1 MMRTWAGAERTQDK
15 LLDPKTVT
23 HLFWITPTIGCV
35 MVGLIGASSCAF
47 RVRLRGCSASR
58 PRYRVHRMHC

>member
-1 MMRTWAGAERTQDK
+1 MRTWAGAERTQDK

-35 MVGLIGASSCAF
+35 MVGLIGARSSLFVCNAA
-47 RVRLRGCSASR
+47 RAQHCSPSL
-58 PRYRVHRMHC
+58 